1 MNENLVHIDISK
13 RFYGAET
20 ALEHLDEEFIEF
32 LPETLSYEKF
42 FVMYNSNFYSIS
54 KKVHKYFLEQ
64 SLPVA
69 FPNGYTNKLILEKK
83 ELKNQK
89 KSTQREIDSLEKE
102 HYYFNNHNFIMDIAD
117 EELSN
122 GRITDE
128 SKIYYMQSGKKRQI
142 KGENLAQTYMHLKT
156 KKFLNQNP
164 ESIPDKNIIIF
175 ISTETLEALPTGPDI
190 ENIGSTNMS
199 NLEINIYPALLEEYE
214 NEILLPSM
222 EAEPLRDNL

>member
-89 KSTQREIDSLEKE
+89 KI
-102 HYYFNNHNFIMDIAD
+102 Y
-117 EELSN
+117 
-122 GRITDE
+122 
-128 SKIYYMQSGKKRQI
+128 SKRNRFS
-142 KGENLAQTYMHLKT
+142 
-156 KKFLNQNP
+156 
-164 ESIPDKNIIIF
+164 
-175 ISTETLEALPTGPDI
+175 
-190 ENIGSTNMS
+190 
-199 NLEINIYPALLEEYE
+199 
-214 NEILLPSM
+214 
-222 EAEPLRDNL
+222 